1 MRNIHDEVQSL
12 ISPAQTGQVHCARP
26 PDGAQVFTE
35 MQKVQAHLDL
45 LGKTLHC
52 AVKQDEITALSF
64 AGHKAL
70 YRPPGLSGPRF
81 LLRHLPTFLTSFT
94 ALPLVLRNLL
104 FLQ

>member
-12 ISPAQTGQVHCARP
+12 ISPAQTGQIHCARP

-52 AVKQDEITALSF
+52 AVKQDET
-64 AGHKAL
+64 
-70 YRPPGLSGPRF
+70 RQPGDSNHSSKLRWLQDAVQAPW
-81 LLRHLPTFLTSFT
+81 LLWT
-94 ALPLVLRNLL
+94 
-104 FLQ
+104 